1 MNTTPI
7 LRWVMQR
14 QAETITCEV
23 DATSEQTFE
32 VCVVP
37 HRNVSDAVIE
47 RFQSPIDALKR
58 HAEVAMQLRET
69 GWSVTDRIAA

>member
-1 MNTTPI
+1 M
-7 LRWVMQR
+7 RR
-14 QAETITCEV
+14 QAETLTCEV

-37 HRNVSDAVIE
+37 HRNVSEAVIE
-47 RFQSPIDALKR
+47 RFQSPVDALKR
-58 HAEVAMQLRET
+58 HAEVAMHLRET

>member
-1 MNTTPI
+1 MKTTPI

-14 QAETITCEV
+14 QAETITCAV
-23 DATSEQTFE
+23 DATPEQTYE

-37 HRNVSDAVIE
+37 HRNVAETMIE
-47 RFQSPIDALKR
+47 RFGSPVEALKR
-58 HAEVAMQLRET
+58 HAEVALALRET